1 MTTVREGTDSPQ
13 AYSATSAAGG
23 TSPGRRAPARRHVV
37 AALFVDFGNDR
48 GPKETHRPPRARYE
62 CVPCDYRSEI
72 VTGAAA
78 VAAFNTTAPE
88 AHRAV
93 CPARQENHQ

>member
-1 MTTVREGTDSPQ
+1 MSRPW
-13 AYSATSAAGG
+13 
-23 TSPGRRAPARRHVV
+23 VV

-48 GPKETHRPPRARYE
+48 GPVETHRPPRARYE
-62 CVPCDYRSEI
+62 CVPCAYRSEV
-72 VTGAAA
+72 VTGPAA
-78 VAAFNTTAPE
+78 VAAFNATAAA

>member
-1 MTTVREGTDSPQ
+1 MTTVQKPADSTQ
-13 AYSATSAAGG
+13 ANTGTSAAGG
-23 TSPGRRAPARRHVV
+23 HSPSRRPPAQRRVD

-48 GPKETHRPPRARYE
+48 GPEETHRPPRARYE
-62 CVPCDYRSEI
+62 CVPCNYRSEI

-78 VAAFNTTAPE
+78 VAAFTATAAA

-93 CPARQENHQ
+93 CPARQESQ